1 MSGGGAGISST
12 GFGQPSQAQGGLGP
26 NPYTSTP
33 ASSAAGF
40 GVDTYTPVQTQS
52 SVPFLERIG
61 SGLSGMNTGVQNT
74 TGNQIS
80 DLYQKILG
88 READEGGLAH
98 WTAQANSGMSMA
110 DIKNHFINSEEYL
123 NNPAAQARYKS
134 QFSNLVAPQPLSHAP
149 SVPAPMPQPAQDS
162 APQAVTQPPPRPVG
176 PVFNAPLITQD
187 NNGGAINYQYNRG
200 GIASLV
206 RR

>member
-1 MSGGGAGISST
+1 MSGGGMAGVSST
-12 GFGQPSQAQGGLGP
+12 GYGQPVGSYPGAQDSQPVINQQNP
-26 NPYTSTP
+26 NDVITSYYRNILNRDPEEGAVANWANTL
-33 ASSAAGF
+33 SNGTTL
-40 GVDTYTPVQTQS
+40 DQIQNY
-52 SVPFLERIG
+52 FL
-61 SGLSGMNTGVQNT
+61 Q
-74 TGNQIS
+74 
-80 DLYQKILG
+80 
-88 READEGGLAH
+88 
-98 WTAQANSGMSMA
+98 
-110 DIKNHFINSEEYL
+110 SEEYL

-162 APQAVTQPPPRPVG
+162 APQTVTQSPPQPVG